1 MIGERNIYSVS
12 DVNRYIK
19 SVISQDENLKFI
31 SVRGELSNFK
41 HGANGHLYFSLKD
54 KDSLINCAMFATYAS
69 KLIFEPKDGDE
80 VELDG
85 TTGEIVVNSKQ
96 KNRIETACDHAL

>member
-41 HGANGHLYFSLKD
+41 KGANGHLYFSLKD
-54 KDSLINCAMFATYAS
+54 KDSLINCAMFSTYS
-69 KLIFEPKDGDE
+69 
-80 VELDG
+80 
-85 TTGEIVVNSKQ
+85 
-96 KNRIETACDHAL
+96 

>member
-19 SVISQDENLKFI
+19 AIISQDENLKFI

-41 HGANGHLYFSLKD
+41 RGANGHLYFSLKD
-54 KDSLINCAMFATYAS
+54 KDSLIVG
-69 KLIFEPKDGDE
+69 LPEE
-80 VELDG
+80 
-85 TTGEIVVNSKQ
+85 EISAPFSLL
-96 KNRIETACDHAL
+96 T